1 MRNPS
6 HPVHPEL
13 QSSVRWFPSFSFNR
27 FLLGIIRRLNF
38 SRLYKARSPEGITIE
53 NVWVP
58 GPPGAPGIR
67 VRKYEPAQRAPGSPA
82 LLWIHGGGYIIGM
95 PEQSDT
101 VCGRFA
107 KELGILVI
115 AVDYRLAPEHPFPAP
130 LEDCYA
136 ALSWMHSQAGELKI
150 DPDRLAIGGDSA
162 GGGLAAALAQ
172 LTRDRK
178 QIKPVFQLLLYP
190 MLDDRTATRAD
201 HKGTGKYIWTPGS
214 NVFGWTCYLAQPPGG
229 PSAPKYAVP
238 ARTEDLTGLPP
249 AWLGT
254 GTLDLFYE
262 EDVEYARRLQASG
275 VPCELHEVPGAYHA
289 FEVFAGDAAISRDFI
304 ARQVS
309 ALKRA
314 LTAAG

>member
-1 MRNPS
+1 MQNPS
-6 HPVHPEL
+6 NPVHPEL
-13 QSSVRWFPSFSFNR
+13 RSSVRWALSIPFNR
-27 FLLGIIRRLNF
+27 FVLPIIRSLSFLIRP
-38 SRLYKARSPEGITIE
+38 RRTEGVTSE
-53 NVWVP
+53 NVWIP
-58 GPPGAPGIR
+58 GPPGAPDVR
-67 VRKYEPAQRAPGSPA
+67 VRKYESPQRAPGSAA
-82 LLWIHGGGYIIGM
+82 LLWIHGGGYVIGK
-95 PEQSDT
+95 PEQSDA

-136 ALSWMHSQAGELKI
+136 ALSWMHAHAGELRI
-150 DPDRLAIGGDSA
+150 NPDRLVIGGDSA

-178 QIKPVFQLLLYP
+178 QIKPAFQLLLYP
-190 MLDDRTATRAD
+190 MLDDRTTTRAD
-201 HKGTGKYIWTPGS
+201 HKGTGTYVWTPGS
-214 NVFGWTCYLAQPPGG
+214 NVFGWTSYLAQTPGG
-229 PSAPKYAVP
+229 PTAPTYAVP

-262 EDVEYARRLQASG
+262 ENVEYARRLRASG

-304 ARQVS
+304 SRQVS

-314 LTAAG
+314 LS

>member
-27 FLLGIIRRLNF
+27 FSLSLIRRLSF
-38 SRLYKARSPEGITIE
+38 LIRTRSTEGVTIE
-53 NVWVP
+53 NVWIP
-58 GPPGAPGIR
+58 GPPGAPNVR
-67 VRKYEPAQRAPGSPA
+67 VRKYEPVQRAPGSAA
-82 LLWIHGGGYIIGM
+82 LLWIHGGGYVIGK
-95 PEQSDT
+95 PEQSDV

-107 KELGILVI
+107 KELGIQVI

-136 ALSWMHSQAGELKI
+136 ALAWMHSHAGELKI

-172 LTRDRK
+172 ITRDRK
-178 QIKPVFQLLLYP
+178 RIQPVFQLLLYP
-190 MLDDRTATRAD
+190 MLDDRTTLRAD
-201 HKGTGKYIWTPGS
+201 HKGTGKYIWTPDS
-214 NVFGWTCYLAQPPGG
+214 NVFGWTSYLAQPPGG
-229 PSAPKYAVP
+229 PSAPKYAAP

-249 AWLGT
+249 AWVGT

-275 VPCELHEVPGAYHA
+275 VACELDEVPGAYHA
-289 FEVFAGDAAISRDFI
+289 FEVFAGDATLSREFI

-314 LTAAG
+314 LAR